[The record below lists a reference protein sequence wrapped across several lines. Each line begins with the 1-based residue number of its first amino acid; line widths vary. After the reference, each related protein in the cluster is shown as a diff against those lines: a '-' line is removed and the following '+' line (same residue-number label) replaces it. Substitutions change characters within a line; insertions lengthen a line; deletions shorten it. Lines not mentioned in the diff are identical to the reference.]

1 MTWQDIPGWYD
12 FEATYREAVHRFP
25 NGSTFVEVGCYL
37 GRSLI
42 HLAQLAREA
51 NKWFQ
56 IIGVDTCRESG
67 VENGHDHHADVV
79 ENGGGSFVGQ
89 LHRNIVQCG
98 FADDISLIVG
108 SSLQAAA
115 MFSPRS
121 LYFVF
126 IDAAHDYDSVAAHD
140 YDSVRSDIAAW
151 LPNVKTGGVIA
162 GDDYGIPNEV
172 NPVWPG
178 VKQAVSHLLPGHE
191 CRPHD
196 AWWYEVR

>member
-1 MTWQDIPGWYD
+1 MTWDDIPGWYD
-12 FEATYREAVHRFP
+12 WPELYREAVHRFP

-42 HLAQLAREA
+42 HLATLAKEA
-51 NKWFQ
+51 NKWFR
-56 IIGVDTCRESG
+56 IIGVDTCRGSG
-67 VENGHDHHADVV
+67 VENGHDNHADVV

-98 FADDISLIVG
+98 FANDINLIVG

-115 MFSPRS
+115 MFSPYS
-121 LYFVF
+121 LDFVF
-126 IDAAHDYDSVAAHD
+126 IDAAHD

-151 LPNVKTGGVIA
+151 LTNIRTGGVIA
-162 GDDYGIPNEV
+162 GDDYGIPGEI

-178 VKQAVSHLLPGHE
+178 VKQAVQSMLPSHE